1 MRKWQRGLGIHD
13 GEGRLV
19 TWMAAVFA
27 VTQATHALG
36 ANSADA
42 LFFLRYGVE
51 ELPQV
56 ILASGPA
63 VMVALILYVAG
74 LGRWGPRIWLPVVT
88 GICGLWAIVEWAA
101 SFMDAPVVYPIIWI
115 STQVLIMVTFTVMW
129 NAAGAASN
137 TRQAKRLFPIFA
149 SAGVA
154 GAVVGNL
161 LTGPMAKV
169 VGTQTLLAIQGL
181 ALVVSA
187 GLLFIASGLFADDPG
202 DPDHSVRDELANAA
216 ATIRATRLLKLV
228 AGVMF
233 AFSTLFFLVVF
244 PFNSAVASSFGTE
257 ASVAGFLG
265 LFASISTGLTFLVS
279 VLVTNRLFVRFG
291 IVATLLVVPAVYVL
305 GFGLWLGSF
314 TLATAAAVR
323 GVQWVVVNAIGGT
336 GVSALFNVVTGRLRG
351 QVMAF
356 MIAVPGQLG
365 TVASGVILLVA
376 AGLSDRGL
384 FVIGL
389 MVGLGALVVAIRM
402 RSAYLDAVVAAVRKG
417 LVGVFDAPHVGL
429 FTAHDGK
436 TLQILIRDLESP
448 KPEVRLMAVTALSKF
463 GSLAPRD
470 IIEPLMRDEDPRVRS
485 AAFET
490 MCAVEPDRVV
500 AHVSAGLADGSP
512 DVRRRSLWLLPP
524 GGDEEV
530 ASVAGSMLTDPD
542 PAVRTASAILV
553 GGAEGKAV
561 INELLEGGQP
571 LVIQAVLDELTAAK
585 SRLADPRPFLH
596 HDDPDV
602 RAAAILVSPFADV
615 NPVELGHGL
624 EDISMKVRHV
634 TADVL
639 ADSDSGRDVL
649 FEALES
655 GSVSATEVAIRALTP
670 IDRFTDAFL
679 TWAGREAARAS
690 RLEALRL
697 AILSGPQAPST
708 DFLAG
713 LLRRRSQTL
722 SDWVMLAMTTADTAT
737 VMSIIEKGVASDDPE
752 TRAQAV
758 EALEVLGDRSVTT
771 VLVALLDDDV
781 SEMVATQQEALV
793 LLADDFDPWLRTLAV
808 HCLEERGEVDA
819 VTYSEQSGLSRGF
832 VPSLET
838 MPDDSINT
846 LTVVDRVIAL
856 QSVPMFSDLDPE
868 DLQLIADIAD
878 EVQYRPGEQIYH
890 MGDKGADMMMIMDGE
905 AVVSATHEGVLVEIV
920 RHGKGEH
927 VGELALLQG
936 ATRSADVNAGAEG
949 LHALVIG
956 KIDLISILQERP
968 SVTMAMLST
977 LATRLAD
984 LT

>member
-1 MRKWQRGLGIHD
+1 M
-13 GEGRLV
+13 
-19 TWMAAVFA
+19 WMAAVFA

-56 ILASGPA
+56 ILVSGLA
-63 VMVALILYVAG
+63 VMAALILYVAG

-101 SFMDAPVVYPIIWI
+101 SFVDAPVVYPIIWI

-161 LTGPMAKV
+161 LTGPIAKL
-169 VGTQTLLAIQGL
+169 VGTQTLLGIQGL
-181 ALVVSA
+181 ALLVSA
-187 GLLFIASGLFADDPG
+187 GLLFIASDLFAADPS
-202 DPDHSVRDELANAA
+202 DSDHSVRDEFASAVR
-216 ATIRATRLLKLV
+216 IVRSTRLLKLA

-265 LFASISTGLTFLVS
+265 LFASIATGLTFLVS
-279 VLVTNRLFVRFG
+279 LLVTNRLFVRFG
-291 IVATLLVVPAVYVL
+291 IVATLLVVPAVYVA

-323 GVQWVVVNAIGGT
+323 GLQWVVVNAIGGT
-336 GVSALFNVVTGRLRG
+336 GVSALFNVVTGRRRG

-356 MIAVPGQLG
+356 MTAIPGQLG
-365 TVASGVILLVA
+365 TVAGGAILLVA
-376 AGLSDRGL
+376 AVLEERGL

-389 MVGLGALVVAIRM
+389 VVALGALVTVIRM
-402 RSAYLDAVVAAVRKG
+402 RLAYLDAVVAAVRKG

-429 FTAHDGK
+429 FTAHDGE
-436 TLQILIRDLESP
+436 TLRILALDLESP
-448 KPEVRLMAVTALSKF
+448 KPEERLMAVTALSKF

-470 IIEPLMRDEDPRVRS
+470 LIEPLMSDDDPKVRS

-490 MCAVEPDRVV
+490 MCALEPHRVV
-500 AHVSAGLADGSP
+500 AHVTAGLADGSP
-512 DVRRRSLWLLPP
+512 AVRRRSLWLLPTSE
-524 GGDEEV
+524 DAQA

-553 GGAEGKAV
+553 GGEKGKAV
-561 INELLEGGQP
+561 ISTLLEGGQP
-571 LVIQAVLDELTAAK
+571 VVIEAVLNELTAAK
-585 SRLADPRPFLH
+585 SGLADLRPFLH
-596 HDDPDV
+596 NDDPDV
-602 RAAAILVSPFADV
+602 RAAAVLASPYADV

-624 EDISMKVRHV
+624 EDISMKVRHA

-639 ADSDSGRDVL
+639 ADSDPGREVL
-649 FEALES
+649 FETLET
-655 GSVSATEVAIRALTP
+655 GSLSASEVAIRALTP
-670 IDRFTDAFL
+670 VDRFTDDL
-679 TWAGREAARAS
+679 LSWAGLEAARAAK
-690 RLEALRL
+690 LESLSK
-697 AILSGPQAPST
+697 AIRSGPRTSSS

-713 LLRRRSQTL
+713 LLRRRSETL
-722 SDWVMLAMTTADTAT
+722 SDWVILAMTTTDTAS
-737 VMSIIEKGVASDDPE
+737 VMSIVEKGVASNDPE

-758 EALEVLGDRSVTT
+758 EALEVLGDRSVTK
-771 VLVALLDDDV
+771 VLVALLDAD
-781 SEMVATQQEALV
+781 SAQSLATQHEALV
-793 LLADDFDPWLRTLAV
+793 LLADDFDPWLQTLAR
-808 HCLEERGEVDA
+808 HCLQERGAIDVITEGDLPGA
-819 VTYSEQSGLSRGF
+819 IRGS

-838 MPDDSINT
+838 VPADSINM
-846 LTVVDRVIAL
+846 LTMVDRVMAL
-856 QSVPMFSDLDPE
+856 QGVPMFSDLDPE

-890 MGDKGADMMMIMDGE
+890 MGDEGSDMMMIIDGQ
-905 AVVSATHEGVLVEIV
+905 AIVSSTHEGVSVEIV

-936 ATRSADVNAGAEG
+936 ATRSADVHAGAEG

-956 KIDLISILQERP
+956 KIDLMSILQERP

-977 LATRLAD
+977 LATRLAAR
-984 LT
+984 T

>member
-1 MRKWQRGLGIHD
+1 MR
-13 GEGRLV
+13 
-19 TWMAAVFA
+19 MAAVFA
-27 VTQATHALG
+27 VTQSTHALG

-56 ILASGPA
+56 ILISGLA

-88 GICGLWAIVEWAA
+88 ATCGLWAIVEWTA
-101 SFMDAPVVYPIIWI
+101 SFVDAPVVYPIIWV

-149 SAGVA
+149 SSGVA
-154 GAVVGNL
+154 GAVIGNL
-161 LTGPMAKV
+161 LTGPLAKLI
-169 VGTQTLLAIQGL
+169 GTETLLAVQGG
-181 ALVVSA
+181 ALLVSA
-187 GLLFIASGLFADDPG
+187 GLLVITSGLFADDPG
-202 DPDHSVRDELANAA
+202 DPSHSVRDELAGAVRVVRS
-216 ATIRATRLLKLV
+216 TQLLKLA

-257 ASVAGFLG
+257 AGVAGFLG
-265 LFASISTGLTFLVS
+265 LFASIATGLTFLVS
-279 VLVTNRLFVRFG
+279 LLVTNRLFVRFG
-291 IVATLLVVPAVYVL
+291 IVATLLVVHVMYVA

-323 GVQWVVVNAIGGT
+323 GLQWVVVNAVGGT

-356 MIAVPGQLG
+356 MTAIPGQLG
-365 TVASGVILLVA
+365 TVAGGAILLVA
-376 AGLSDRGL
+376 AGLDERGL
-384 FVIGL
+384 LVIGL
-389 MVGLGALVVAIRM
+389 VVGLGALALVIRM

-429 FTAHDGK
+429 FTAHDGE
-436 TLQILIRDLESP
+436 TLRILTLDLESP
-448 KPEVRLMAVTALSKF
+448 KPEERLMAVTALSKF

-470 IIEPLMRDEDPRVRS
+470 LIEPLLSDEDPKVRS

-490 MCAVEPDRVV
+490 MCAIEPHRVV
-500 AHVSAGLADGSP
+500 AHVTAGLSDDSP

-524 GGDEEV
+524 SGDAQA

-553 GGAEGKAV
+553 GGEEGKAV
-561 INELLEGGQP
+561 ISTLLEGGQP
-571 LVIQAVLDELTAAK
+571 DVIEAVLNELTAAK
-585 SRLADPRPFLH
+585 SGLADLRPFLH
-596 HDDPDV
+596 NDDPDV
-602 RAAAILVSPFADV
+602 RAAAVLASPYADV

-624 EDISMKVRHV
+624 EDISMKVRHA

-639 ADSDSGRDVL
+639 ADSDPGREVL
-649 FEALES
+649 FETLET
-655 GSVSATEVAIRALTP
+655 GSLSASEVAIRALTP
-670 IDRFTDAFL
+670 VDRFTNDFMS
-679 TWAGREAARAS
+679 WAGLEAARAAK
-690 RLEALRL
+690 LETLSK
-697 AILSGPQAPST
+697 AILTGRRTPSS

-713 LLRRRSQTL
+713 LLRRRSETL
-722 SDWVMLAMTTADTAT
+722 SDWVILAMTTTDTASI
-737 VMSIIEKGVASDDPE
+737 MSIVEKGVASNDPE

-771 VLVALLDDDV
+771 VLVTLLDADGAQ
-781 SEMVATQQEALV
+781 SLTTQQEALV
-793 LLADDFDPWLRTLAV
+793 LLADDFDPWLQTLAR
-808 HCLEERGEVDA
+808 HCLEERGNLDLITEGDLPGA
-819 VTYSEQSGLSRGF
+819 IRGS
-832 VPSLET
+832 VPGLET
-838 MPDDSINT
+838 VPADSINM
-846 LTVVDRVIAL
+846 LTMVDRVIAL
-856 QSVPMFSDLDPE
+856 QGVPMFSDLDPE

-890 MGDKGADMMMIMDGE
+890 MGDEGADMMMIIDGE
-905 AVVSATHEGVLVEIV
+905 AIVSSTHEGVSVEIV
-920 RHGKGEH
+920 RHGKGQH

-936 ATRSADVNAGAEG
+936 ATRSADVTAGEEG

-956 KIDLISILQERP
+956 KIDLMSILQERP

-977 LATRLAD
+977 LATRLASR
-984 LT
+984 T

>member
-1 MRKWQRGLGIHD
+1 M
-13 GEGRLV
+13 
-19 TWMAAVFA
+19 WMAAVFA
-27 VTQATHALG
+27 VTQSTHALG

-56 ILASGPA
+56 ILVSGPA
-63 VMVALILYVAG
+63 VMIALILYVAG
-74 LGRWGPRIWLPVVT
+74 LGRWGPRTWLPVVT

-101 SFMDAPVVYPIIWI
+101 SFVDALVVYPIIWI
-115 STQVLIMVTFTVMW
+115 STQVLIMVTFTMMW

-161 LTGPMAKV
+161 LTGPLAKLI
-169 VGTQTLLAIQGL
+169 GTQTLLAVQGG
-181 ALVVSA
+181 ALLISA
-187 GLLFIASGLFADDPG
+187 GLLVGASRLFVDDPG
-202 DPDHSVRDELANAA
+202 DAGHSVRDEFAGALR
-216 ATIRATRLLKLV
+216 TVRSTRLLKLV

-265 LFASISTGLTFLVS
+265 VFASIATGLTFLVS
-279 VLVTNRLFVRFG
+279 LLVTNRLFVRFG
-291 IVATLLVVPAVYVL
+291 IVATLLIVPAAYVT

-336 GVSALFNVVTGRLRG
+336 GISALFNVVTGRLRG

-356 MIAVPGQLG
+356 MTAVPGQLG
-365 TVASGVILLVA
+365 TVASGAILLLA
-376 AGLSDRGL
+376 ARLGDRGL

-389 MVGLGALVVAIRM
+389 VVGLGAFVAVVQM
-402 RSAYLDAVVAAVRKG
+402 RSAYLEAVVAAVRKG

-429 FTAHDGK
+429 FTAHDGE
-436 TLQILIRDLESP
+436 TLQVLTRDLESP
-448 KPEVRLMAVTALSKF
+448 KPEERLMAVMALSKF

-470 IIEPLMRDEDPRVRS
+470 RIEPLMSDEDPRVRS

-490 MCAVEPDRVV
+490 MCEVEPDRVV
-500 AHVSAGLADGSP
+500 AHVSAGLEDGSP
-512 DVRRRSLWLLPP
+512 DVRKRSLWLLPP
-524 GGDEEV
+524 SREGEV
-530 ASVAGSMLTDPD
+530 ASVAGSMLADPD

-553 GGAEGKAV
+553 GGAEGKTV
-561 INELLEGGQP
+561 INDLLQGGEP
-571 LVIQAVLDELTAAK
+571 LVIQAVLDELTGAK
-585 SRLADPRPFLH
+585 SGLIDPRPFLH
-596 HDDPDV
+596 HADPDV
-602 RAAAILVSPFADV
+602 RAAAILASPYAELD
-615 NPVELGHGL
+615 PVELGTGL

-639 ADSDSGRDVL
+639 ADSDPGREVL
-649 FEALES
+649 FETLDS
-655 GSVSATEVAIRALTP
+655 GSLSASEVAIRALTP
-670 IDRFTDAFL
+670 VDRFTDDFL
-679 TWAGREAARAS
+679 SWAGREAARAVK
-690 RLEALRL
+690 LEALCL
-697 AILSGPQAPST
+697 AILSGPRASST

-713 LLRRRSQTL
+713 LLRRRSETL
-722 SDWVMLAMTTADTAT
+722 SDWVILAMTTTETAP
-737 VMSIIEKGVASDDPE
+737 VMSIVEKGVASNDPE

-758 EALEVLGDRSVTT
+758 EALEVIGDRSVTT
-771 VLVALLDDDV
+771 VLVALLDADV
-781 SEMVATQQEALV
+781 SEVVTTQQEALV
-793 LLADDFDPWLRTLAV
+793 LLADDFDPWLRTLAW
-808 HCLEERGEVDA
+808 HCLEERGLADA
-819 VTYSEQSGLSRGF
+819 NTDGDQSGLIRRS

-838 MPDDSINT
+838 VPDESINT

-868 DLQLIADIAD
+868 DLQLIAEIAD
-878 EVQYRPGEQIYH
+878 EVQYRPGEQIYQ
-890 MGDKGADMMMIMDGE
+890 MGDEGADMMMIMDGE
-905 AVVSATHEGVLVEIV
+905 AIVSALHGGVPVEIV

-936 ATRSADVNAGAEG
+936 AKRSADVNAGAEG
-949 LHALVIG
+949 VHALVIG
-956 KIDLISILQERP
+956 KIDLMSILQERP

-977 LATRLAD
+977 LATRLAAR
-984 LT
+984 T

>member
-1 MRKWQRGLGIHD
+1 MR
-13 GEGRLV
+13 
-19 TWMAAVFA
+19 MAAVFA
-27 VTQATHALG
+27 VTQSTHALG

-56 ILASGPA
+56 ILISGLA

-88 GICGLWAIVEWAA
+88 ATCGLWAIVEWTA
-101 SFMDAPVVYPIIWI
+101 SFVDAPVVYPIIWV

-149 SAGVA
+149 SSGVA
-154 GAVVGNL
+154 GAVIGNL
-161 LTGPMAKV
+161 LTGPLAKLI
-169 VGTQTLLAIQGL
+169 GTETLLAVQGG
-181 ALVVSA
+181 ALLVSA
-187 GLLFIASGLFADDPG
+187 GLRVISSGLFADDPG
-202 DPDHSVRDELANAA
+202 DPSHSVRDELAGAVRVVRS
-216 ATIRATRLLKLV
+216 TQLLKLA

-257 ASVAGFLG
+257 AGVAGFLG
-265 LFASISTGLTFLVS
+265 LFASIATGLTFLVS
-279 VLVTNRLFVRFG
+279 LLVTNRLFVRFG
-291 IVATLLVVPAVYVL
+291 IVATLLVVPVMYVA

-323 GVQWVVVNAIGGT
+323 GLQWVVVNAVGGT

-356 MIAVPGQLG
+356 MTAIPGQLG
-365 TVASGVILLVA
+365 TVAGGAILLVA
-376 AGLSDRGL
+376 AGLDERGL
-384 FVIGL
+384 LVIGL
-389 MVGLGALVVAIRM
+389 VVGLGALALVIRM

-429 FTAHDGK
+429 FTAHDGE
-436 TLQILIRDLESP
+436 TLRILTLDLESP
-448 KPEVRLMAVTALSKF
+448 KPEERLMAVTALSKF

-470 IIEPLMRDEDPRVRS
+470 LIEPLLSDEDPKVRS

-490 MCAVEPDRVV
+490 MCAIEPHRVV
-500 AHVSAGLADGSP
+500 AHVTAGLSDDSP

-524 GGDEEV
+524 SGDAQA

-553 GGAEGKAV
+553 GGEEGKAV
-561 INELLEGGQP
+561 ISTLLEGGQP
-571 LVIQAVLDELTAAK
+571 DVIEAVLNELTAAK
-585 SRLADPRPFLH
+585 SGLADLRPFLH
-596 HDDPDV
+596 NDDPDV
-602 RAAAILVSPFADV
+602 RAAAVLASPYADV

-624 EDISMKVRHV
+624 EDISMKVRHA

-639 ADSDSGRDVL
+639 ADSDPGREVL
-649 FEALES
+649 FETLET
-655 GSVSATEVAIRALTP
+655 GSLSASEVAIRALTP
-670 IDRFTDAFL
+670 VDRFTNDFMS
-679 TWAGREAARAS
+679 WAGLEAARAAK
-690 RLEALRL
+690 LETLSK
-697 AILSGPQAPST
+697 AILTGRRTPSS

-713 LLRRRSQTL
+713 LLRRRSETL
-722 SDWVMLAMTTADTAT
+722 SDWVILAMTTTDTASI
-737 VMSIIEKGVASDDPE
+737 MSIVEKGVASNDPE

-771 VLVALLDDDV
+771 VLVTLLDADGAQ
-781 SEMVATQQEALV
+781 SLTTQQEALV
-793 LLADDFDPWLRTLAV
+793 LLADDFDPWLQTLAR
-808 HCLEERGEVDA
+808 HCLEERGNLDLITEGDLPGA
-819 VTYSEQSGLSRGF
+819 IRGS
-832 VPSLET
+832 VPGLET
-838 MPDDSINT
+838 VPADSINM
-846 LTVVDRVIAL
+846 LTMVDRVIAL
-856 QSVPMFSDLDPE
+856 QGVPMFSDLDPE

-890 MGDKGADMMMIMDGE
+890 MGDEGADMMMIIDGE
-905 AVVSATHEGVLVEIV
+905 AIVSSTHEGVSVEIV
-920 RHGKGEH
+920 RHGKGQH

-936 ATRSADVNAGAEG
+936 ATRSADVTAGEEG

-956 KIDLISILQERP
+956 KIDLMSILQERP

-977 LATRLAD
+977 LATRLASR
-984 LT
+984 T

>member
-1 MRKWQRGLGIHD
+1 QHGLGIRD
-13 GEGRLV
+13 GERRLV
-19 TWMAAVFA
+19 IRMAAVFA
-27 VTQATHALG
+27 VTQSTHALG

-56 ILASGPA
+56 ILISGLA

-88 GICGLWAIVEWAA
+88 AICGLWAIVEWAA
-101 SFMDAPVVYPIIWI
+101 SFVDAPVVYPIIWI

-149 SAGVA
+149 SSGVA
-154 GAVVGNL
+154 GAVIGNL
-161 LTGPMAKV
+161 LTGPLAKLI
-169 VGTQTLLAIQGL
+169 GTETLLAVQGG
-181 ALVVSA
+181 ALLVSA
-187 GLLFIASGLFADDPG
+187 GLLVITSGLFADDPG
-202 DPDHSVRDELANAA
+202 DPSHSVRDELAGAVRV
-216 ATIRATRLLKLV
+216 IRSTQLLKLA

-257 ASVAGFLG
+257 AGVAGFLG
-265 LFASISTGLTFLVS
+265 LFASIATGLTFLVS
-279 VLVTNRLFVRFG
+279 LLVTNRLFVRFG
-291 IVATLLVVPAVYVL
+291 IVATLLVVPVMYVA

-323 GVQWVVVNAIGGT
+323 GLQWVVINAVGGT

-356 MIAVPGQLG
+356 MTAIPGQLG
-365 TVASGVILLVA
+365 TVAGGAILLVA
-376 AGLSDRGL
+376 AGLDERGL
-384 FVIGL
+384 LVIGL
-389 MVGLGALVVAIRM
+389 VVGLGALALVIRM

-417 LVGVFDAPHVGL
+417 LVGVFDVPHVGL
-429 FTAHDGK
+429 FTAHDGE
-436 TLQILIRDLESP
+436 TLRILTRDLESP
-448 KPEVRLMAVTALSKF
+448 KPEERLMAVTALAKF

-470 IIEPLMRDEDPRVRS
+470 LIEPLMSDEDPKVRS

-490 MCAVEPDRVV
+490 MCALEPDRVV
-500 AHVSAGLADGSP
+500 AHVTAGLTDGSP

-524 GGDEEV
+524 SGDERA

-553 GGAEGKAV
+553 GGSEGRAV
-561 INELLEGGQP
+561 IDGLLQGGRP
-571 LVIQAVLDELTAAK
+571 DVIEAVLRELTAAE
-585 SRLADPRPFLH
+585 SALADPRPFLH

-602 RAAAILVSPFADV
+602 RAAAILAASFADLD
-615 NPVELGHGL
+615 PLELGHGL

-639 ADSDSGRDVL
+639 ADSDPGREVL

-670 IDRFTDAFL
+670 VDRFTDDFL
-679 TWAGREAARAS
+679 SWAGREAARAAK
-690 RLEALRL
+690 LEGLRL
-697 AILSGPQAPST
+697 AILSGPQVPST
-708 DFLAG
+708 DFLVG
-713 LLRRRSQTL
+713 LLRRRSETL
-722 SDWVMLAMTTADTAT
+722 SGWVLLAMTTTETAA
-737 VMSIIEKGVASDDPE
+737 VMSIVEKGVSSEDPE

-771 VLVALLDDDV
+771 VLVALLDADV
-781 SEMVATQQEALV
+781 AEFATTQLEALV
-793 LLADDFDPWLRTLAV
+793 LLADDFDLWLRTLAL
-808 HCLEERGEVDA
+808 HCLDERGDLDLI
-819 VTYSEQSGLSRGF
+819 TRGDLSGPTGGS

-838 MPDDSINT
+838 VPADSINT
-846 LTVVDRVIAL
+846 LTMVDRVIAL
-856 QSVPMFSDLDPE
+856 QGVPMFSDLDPE

-890 MGDKGADMMMIMDGE
+890 MGDEGTDMMMIIDGE
-905 AVVSATHEGVLVEIV
+905 AVVSAVHEGVSVEIV

-936 ATRSADVNAGAEG
+936 APRSADVKAGAEG

-956 KIDLISILQERP
+956 KIDLMSILQERP
-968 SVTMAMLST
+968 SVTVAMLST
-977 LATRLAD
+977 LATRLAAR
-984 LT
+984 T

>member
-1 MRKWQRGLGIHD
+1 M
-13 GEGRLV
+13 
-19 TWMAAVFA
+19 WMAAVFA
-27 VTQATHALG
+27 VTQSTHALG

-56 ILASGPA
+56 ILVSGLA

-101 SFMDAPVVYPIIWI
+101 SFVDAPVVYPIIWI
-115 STQVLIMVTFTVMW
+115 STQVVIMVTFTMMW

-161 LTGPMAKV
+161 LTGPLAKLI
-169 VGTQTLLAIQGL
+169 GTQTLLAVQGL
-181 ALVVSA
+181 ALLVSA
-187 GLLFIASGLFADDPG
+187 GLLVITSGLFTDDPG
-202 DPDHSVRDELANAA
+202 DPSHSVREDLADAVRVVRS
-216 ATIRATRLLKLV
+216 TQLLKLA

-244 PFNSAVASSFGTE
+244 PFNSAVASSFETE

-265 LFASISTGLTFLVS
+265 LFASIATGLTFLVS
-279 VLVTNRLFVRFG
+279 LLVTNRLFVRFG
-291 IVATLLVVPAVYVL
+291 IVATLLVVPVMYVA

-323 GVQWVVVNAIGGT
+323 GLQWVVVNAIGGT

-356 MIAVPGQLG
+356 MTAVPGQLG
-365 TVASGVILLVA
+365 TVAGGVILLVA
-376 AGLSDRGL
+376 AGLDERSL
-384 FVIGL
+384 LVIGL
-389 MVGLGALVVAIRM
+389 VIGLGALALVIRM
-402 RSAYLDAVVAAVRKG
+402 RSAYIDAVIAAVRKG

-429 FTAHDGK
+429 FTAHDGE
-436 TLQILIRDLESP
+436 TLRILTLDLESL
-448 KPEVRLMAVTALSKF
+448 KPEKRLMAVTALSRF

-470 IIEPLMRDEDPRVRS
+470 LIEPLLSDEDPKVRS

-490 MCAVEPDRVV
+490 MCALEPDRVV
-500 AHVSAGLADGSP
+500 AHVTAGLADGSP

-524 GGDEEV
+524 SGDERA

-553 GGAEGKAV
+553 GGEEGRAV
-561 INELLEGGQP
+561 ISTLLEGGQP
-571 LVIQAVLDELTAAK
+571 DVIEAVLNELTAAK
-585 SRLADPRPFLH
+585 SGLADLRPFLH

-602 RAAAILVSPFADV
+602 RAAAVLASPYADM

-639 ADSDSGRDVL
+639 ADSDPGREVL
-649 FEALES
+649 FETLET
-655 GSVSATEVAIRALTP
+655 GSLSASEVAIRALTP
-670 IDRFTDAFL
+670 VDRFTDDFMS
-679 TWAGREAARAS
+679 WAGREATRAAK
-690 RLEALRL
+690 LETLSK
-697 AILSGPQAPST
+697 AILSGPRTPSS
-708 DFLAG
+708 DFLSG
-713 LLRRRSQTL
+713 LLRRRSETL
-722 SDWVMLAMTTADTAT
+722 SDWVILAMTTTDTAS
-737 VMSIIEKGVASDDPE
+737 VMSIVEKGVASNDPE

-771 VLVALLDDDV
+771 VLVALLDADGAQ
-781 SEMVATQQEALV
+781 SLTTQREALV
-793 LLADDFDPWLRTLAV
+793 LLGDDFDLWLRTLAL
-808 HCLEERGEVDA
+808 HCLEERGDLDLTTDRDLPGA
-819 VTYSEQSGLSRGF
+819 FRGS

-838 MPDDSINT
+838 VPADSINM
-846 LTVVDRVIAL
+846 LTMVDRVIAL
-856 QSVPMFSDLDPE
+856 QGVPMFSDLDPE

-890 MGDKGADMMMIMDGE
+890 MGDEGVDMMMIMDGE
-905 AVVSATHEGVLVEIV
+905 AVVSSTHEGVLVEIV

-936 ATRSADVNAGAEG
+936 ATRSADVHAGSEG

-956 KIDLISILQERP
+956 KIDLMSILQERP

-977 LATRLAD
+977 LATRLAAR
-984 LT
+984 T